1 MELFGEQFVTNCM
14 KFIVGSMQYVV
25 SSVSKMESDSGRPK
39 QAWQKQS
46 RQRLVNQSLGSK
58 LDSYYIDYTG

>member
-1 MELFGEQFVTNCM
+1 M
-14 KFIVGSMQYVV
+14 KFIVDSMQYVV
-25 SSVSKMESDSGRPK
+25 SSVSKMESGSGRPK

-58 LDSYYIDYTG
+58 LYSYYIDYTG